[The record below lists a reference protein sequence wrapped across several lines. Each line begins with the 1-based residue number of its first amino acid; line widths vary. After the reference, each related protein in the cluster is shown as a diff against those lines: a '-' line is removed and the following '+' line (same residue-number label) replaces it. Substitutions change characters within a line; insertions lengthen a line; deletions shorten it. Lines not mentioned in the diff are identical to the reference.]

1 MTFTNDWR
9 ASYCR
14 QPSSS
19 TSTTTSSRASTS
31 PHLLHRAVQHGR
43 WRLVESKKVRQV
55 ARVVVMVVVGV
66 GRGVG
71 VGGDGGGGG
80 HVV

>member
-1 MTFTNDWR
+1 MDI
-9 ASYCR
+9 Y
-14 QPSSS
+14 
-19 TSTTTSSRASTS
+19 
-31 PHLLHRAVQHGR
+31 HGR

-66 GRGVG
+66 GRGVD